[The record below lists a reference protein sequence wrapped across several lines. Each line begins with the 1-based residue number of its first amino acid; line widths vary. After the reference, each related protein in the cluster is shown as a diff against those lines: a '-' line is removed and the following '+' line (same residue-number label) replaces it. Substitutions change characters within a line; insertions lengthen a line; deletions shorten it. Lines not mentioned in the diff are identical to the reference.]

1 MPHIKKEIPNLFGC
15 LLLKK
20 LTTSLIELYLLL
32 YLIIRI
38 FANLYLPYVQTEL
51 QGKMTNY

>member
-1 MPHIKKEIPNLFGC
+1 MSVVEEVDYF
-15 LLLKK
+15 
-20 LTTSLIELYLLL
+20 LIELYLLL
-32 YLIIRI
+32 SLIIRI